1 LSEPSPVVTS
11 APQPAPAPRKPL
23 TLVVAVGPRGVIGA
37 GGGLPW
43 HVPEDLK
50 HFKAKTM
57 GHAVIMGRKTFESIG
72 RVLPGRRFVVV
83 TRNPDFAFEGVTV
96 ARGLDEAVRAAR
108 ETDPEPC
115 VIGGAEIY
123 RAALPFA
130 TRVELTEISQEVDGD
145 TFFPELDL
153 GAWRETARRA
163 GETAGVSF
171 VTLER

>member
-1 LSEPSPVVTS
+1 MAEASPALTP
-11 APQPAPAPRKPL
+11 APQPAPAARLPL
-23 TLVVAVGPRGVIGA
+23 TLVVAVGPRNVIGV

-50 HFKAKTM
+50 HFKATTM

-83 TRNPDFAFEGVTV
+83 TRNPDFAFDGVTV
-96 ARGLDEAVRAAR
+96 ARGLDEALRAAR

-123 RAALPFA
+123 RAALPLA
-130 TRVELTEISQEVDGD
+130 TRVELTEISHEVDGD
-145 TFFPELDL
+145 TFFPELDRA
-153 GAWRETARRA
+153 AWRETARRA